1 MSTVHNISIRFTNKK
16 TEFSTNPK
24 GDLQFVTFASLY
36 SFIQWKTMYNSVLYK
51 LKNKHEAF
59 DNFNLQRHS
68 ALLDNDTVIAC
79 YFHSLFYKRPIT
91 SICSKFLLGQ

>member
-59 DNFNLQRHS
+59 DMDMLW
-68 ALLDNDTVIAC
+68 TVDM
-79 YFHSLFYKRPIT
+79 HV
-91 SICSKFLLGQ
+91 